1 MTKRRIAY
9 AQILAA
15 VGIALLLWTG
25 CSPLDKNRSV
35 RVGEVEFTMVY
46 VEGGT
51 FVMGCT
57 DEQNGDCWHFEEPC
71 HEVTLSPFYMAETEV
86 TQALW
91 REVMGSNPSH
101 FVGDSLP
108 VENVS
113 WNDCMAFVDS
123 LCKRTGLRFALPTE
137 AQWEYAARGGCS
149 SRHYKYSGSDSINAV
164 AWNGDNS
171 RHSTHAVRGLQP
183 NELGIY
189 DMSGNVFEWCADWYD
204 LYEPEQ
210 QNDPVGPATGRYRT
224 LRGGA
229 WQVSAI
235 MCRVSDRGF
244 VEPSERDSIYG
255 LRLVMLP

>member
-1 MTKRRIAY
+1 M
-9 AQILAA
+9 
-15 VGIALLLWTG
+15 
-25 CSPLDKNRSV
+25 
-35 RVGEVEFTMVY
+35 
-46 VEGGT
+46 
-51 FVMGCT
+51 
-57 DEQNGDCWHFEEPC
+57 
-71 HEVTLSPFYMAETEV
+71 
-86 TQALW
+86 
-91 REVMGSNPSH
+91 
-101 FVGDSLP
+101 
-108 VENVS
+108 
-113 WNDCMAFVDS
+113 
-123 LCKRTGLRFALPTE
+123 
-137 AQWEYAARGGCS
+137 
-149 SRHYKYSGSDSINAV
+149 
-164 AWNGDNS
+164 
-171 RHSTHAVRGLQP
+171 RGLQP